1 MPFRKDETAE
11 HAKRQQHFKDVEKSL
26 RDATEL
32 LVRTR
37 REVERSKRI
46 MKDTD
51 ASKEDYG
58 AISQQPTTPAV
69 D

>member
-1 MPFRKDETAE
+1 MPFRKRETAA
-11 HAKRQQHFKDVEKSL
+11 HAKQQQHFKDVEKSL
-26 RDATEL
+26 KDATEL

-51 ASKEDYG
+51 ASREDP
-58 AISQQPTTPAV
+58 QQPTTSPAV